1 MRCFISY
8 FREDGKAL
16 RRALTGEYLLGIL
29 VTVIPVIKKQ
39 LPLPSPPPPLP
50 QPPGGRALC
59 VSLCVLWLLLSST
72 SLNGK
77 TDQRYFPRKIL
88 VQLHGFESCP
98 SNTHV
103 RAEPEIATLS
113 GNGIF
118 ADVTS

>member
-8 FREDGKAL
+8 FREHGKAL
-16 RRALTGEYLLGIL
+16 KRALTGEYLLGIL

-39 LPLPSPPPPLP
+39 PPPAPP
-50 QPPGGRALC
+50 HTPPPPGGRALC

-77 TDQRYFPRKIL
+77 TDQRYVTWKIL

-98 SNTHV
+98 TNTHV